1 MRLGRLCRAFWGG
14 AALAA
19 ALGCLSCSGPSDKY
33 EIVMEPEDNSLDR
46 QLTAWMEGGSH
57 KAGEPSERRV
67 SAEILKGFAAKY
79 PHHITTDPNAA
90 RQTFAG
96 KFAGKLPGE
105 FGGAGEYRIIHTLM
119 GSAAVYVERFAGTDD
134 LTWQLEQI
142 NLAADIVA
150 DTLGGY
156 FTSQLQ
162 DRPGIDKLRKF
173 MDTDFR
179 KDIKNLSIY
188 LWSVKSGLVTSED
201 NKMEI
206 RARVVLY
213 LVEHDYIH
221 YDRVIEFARQMMDS
235 AISADDKVKAGQLV
249 LRRFLA
255 RKMEIDEAS
264 DSFAFLNDPNEV
276 AKSFEQFVSTSD
288 VCRRNVELWNR
299 RSASWPVGL
308 EGSRAAESQPVS
320 ATSQLASAPAKPD
333 PGEVFSKVFSHATG
347 ALVNN
352 LVDIET
358 LKAFYPLL
366 TLFSRHHRPVSVT
379 LKLPAK
385 PLMSNGNWNE
395 RPRGLTWSFDHDGK
409 PLSHICYAVW
419 ASPDK
424 GFQSKRF
431 GRSVLDGQ
439 ELALYCLWQKGLTAD
454 ESRQWDE
461 FLRKVSFW
469 SAEKQLSKY
478 CDEHPKPETAEPSM
492 FFTGSYITLGA
503 QIIIGSMHP
512 HASTKGSIGVNADR
526 ACFGPS
532 PPE

>member
-1 MRLGRLCRAFWGG
+1 
-14 AALAA
+14 
-19 ALGCLSCSGPSDKY
+19 
-33 EIVMEPEDNSLDR
+33 MEPNDGSLDR

-57 KAGEPSERRV
+57 KAGEPSESEV
-67 SAEILKGFAAKY
+67 SAEILKGFATKY
-79 PHHITTDPNAA
+79 PQRITTDPNTA

-96 KFAGKLPGE
+96 SFVGKLPGE

-119 GSAAVYVERFAGTDD
+119 GSAAMYVERFAGTDD

-156 FTSQLQ
+156 FTSQLEK
-162 DRPGIDKLRKF
+162 RPGIDKLRKF

-179 KDIKNLSIY
+179 KDIKNLTIY
-188 LWSVKSGLVTSED
+188 LWSAKSGLVTSED

-221 YDRVIEFARQMMDS
+221 YDRAFEFVRQMVDP
-235 AISADDKVKAGQLV
+235 AISEEDKIKAAQLI

-264 DSFAFLNDPNEV
+264 DSFAFLNDPNE
-276 AKSFEQFVSTSD
+276 AARSFEQFVSTSD
-288 VCRRNVELWNR
+288 VCRRNAELWNR
-299 RSASWPVGL
+299 RSASWPAGP
-308 EGSRAAESQPVS
+308 ERSHAAESQPAS
-320 ATSQLASAPAKPD
+320 ATSQLASAPAEPN
-333 PGEVFSKVFSHATG
+333 PPEVFAKVFSEATG

-358 LKAFYPLL
+358 IEAFYPLL
-366 TLFSRHHRPVSVT
+366 ALFSQHHGLVSIT
-379 LKLPAK
+379 LKMPVK
-385 PLMSNGNWNE
+385 PLISNGNWNE

-431 GRSVLDGQ
+431 GRAVLDGQ

-461 FLRKVSFW
+461 FLKKVSFW

-478 CDEHPKPETAEPSM
+478 CDEHPKPEAAGLSI
-492 FFTGSYITLGA
+492 FFKGSYVSLGA
-503 QIIIGSMHP
+503 QIILGSMHP
-512 HASTKGSIGVNADR
+512 QASTKVGVNGNRLLFA
-526 ACFGPS
+526 PS
-532 PPE
+532 AHR